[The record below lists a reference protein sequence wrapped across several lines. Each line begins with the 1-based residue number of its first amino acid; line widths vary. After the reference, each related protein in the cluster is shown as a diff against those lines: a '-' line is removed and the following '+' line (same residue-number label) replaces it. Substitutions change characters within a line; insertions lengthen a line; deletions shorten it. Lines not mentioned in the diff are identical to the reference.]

1 MSVVPLSRRRK
12 AELKELASNLGLSED
27 GVREDIVERIKAH
40 IATSNDSSLRALIRD
55 DSPDGT
61 TTTTTT
67 YSTNPNSGSASGRSS
82 PRKSTTTVVT
92 KETRTSS
99 SSNGGARRS
108 SHSHSHTED
117 ELEEREVR
125 GFMDHMQGE
134 LHEARDL
141 AKQLEETLHAKFT
154 TGNTSHGK
162 STVTTTTTTS
172 SSHTGGSGARKG
184 STSGSHGVTGKN
196 SSSSTTYLLGGGSGG
211 RRGSKD
217 HHDKE
222 HSSYTRQDSGHS
234 SSHLHDSE
242 HTSSRHHDSEHASSS
257 HRRHGHD
264 DDSETHL
271 LTSRRFRRGD
281 GDDDDHDEEGHHHS
295 KHSHRHGHHGHHHD
309 HSWGS
314 KAVCAVK
321 NHVAN
326 VCHYTSKPWKTLQD
340 LGSSSRGFV
349 WLTLLLELGVFLSQA
364 YAHLKNSSD
373 SSCSLGFLTNWP
385 NFLQPFFS
393 YYGTFFLIPTLL
405 SQLFNVDRARTSSSS
420 KSSLTGLLS
429 KHTTSALSYFVFKF
443 ALTYFLGHSI
453 GLKSLLGTALPAG
466 AKIWSGCKY
475 ISDIFR
481 YVPQALGLA
490 TSGAGT
496 MLSLAESIVQSH
508 NHRR

>member
-40 IATSNDSSLRALIRD
+40 IATSNDPSLRALIRD

-61 TTTTTT
+61 TTYT
-67 YSTNPNSGSASGRSS
+67 TNPNSASASGRSS
-82 PRKSTTTVVT
+82 PRKKTTTVVT

-99 SSNGGARRS
+99 SSNGGARRG

-117 ELEEREVR
+117 ELEERQVR
-125 GFMDHMQGE
+125 GFMEHMQGE

-141 AKQLEETLHAKFT
+141 AHQLEETLHAKFT
-154 TGNTSHGK
+154 TGNSSHGK
-162 STVTTTTTTS
+162 STTTTTTS
-172 SSHTGGSGARKG
+172 TKLLSGEK
-184 STSGSHGVTGKN
+184 
-196 SSSSTTYLLGGGSGG
+196 GG

-217 HHDKE
+217 HHDGG
-222 HSSYTRQDSGHS
+222 HSSFSRNDSGHS
-234 SSHLHDSE
+234 SSHHREGEHSE
-242 HTSSRHHDSEHASSS
+242 K
-257 HRRHGHD
+257 
-264 DDSETHL
+264 HL
-271 LTSRRFRRGD
+271 LRGSRLRRGD
-281 GDDDDHDEEGHHHS
+281 GDDHDEEDRHHNKHTHHH
-295 KHSHRHGHHGHHHD
+295 HGHHGHHHG
-309 HSWGS
+309 HGWGRQALCS
-314 KAVCAVK
+314 AQ
-321 NHVAN
+321 NYLGN
-326 VCHYTSKPWKTLQD
+326 VCQYTSRPWAWLQE
-340 LGSSSRGFV
+340 LGSTSRGFV

-364 YAHLKNSSD
+364 YAHLKNSSG

-385 NFLQPFFS
+385 DFLQPFFS
-393 YYGTFFLIPTLL
+393 YYGTFFFIPTLL
-405 SQLFNVDRARTSSSS
+405 SQLFNVDRSRPSSSSS

-453 GLKSLLGTALPAG
+453 GFKSLLGTALPAG
-466 AKIWSGCKY
+466 ARIWSGCKY

-496 MLSLAESIVQSH
+496 VLSLAESIVQFQN

>member
-12 AELKELASNLGLSED
+12 AELKGVYLIATLHALMITLSLAYEQRTKSINTSLVVNHVELASNLGLSED

-40 IATSNDSSLRALIRD
+40 IATSNDPSLRALIRD
-55 DSPDGT
+55 DSPDDTTT

-67 YSTNPNSGSASGRSS
+67 YTTNPNSASASGRSS
-82 PRKSTTTVVT
+82 PRKKTTTVVT

-99 SSNGGARRS
+99 SSKGGARRG

-125 GFMDHMQGE
+125 GFMEHMQGE

-141 AKQLEETLHAKFT
+141 AQQLEETLHAKFT
-154 TGNTSHGK
+154 TGNSSQGK
-162 STVTTTTTTS
+162 STVTTTTSTKLL
-172 SSHTGGSGARKG
+172 SGEK
-184 STSGSHGVTGKN
+184 
-196 SSSSTTYLLGGGSGG
+196 GG

-217 HHDKE
+217 HHDDG
-222 HSSYTRQDSGHS
+222 HSSFSRHENGHS
-234 SSHLHDSE
+234 SSHHREGE
-242 HTSSRHHDSEHASSS
+242 HPEKHLLRSSRL
-257 HRRHGHD
+257 RH
-264 DDSETHL
+264 
-271 LTSRRFRRGD
+271 GD
-281 GDDDDHDEEGHHHS
+281 GDDDDEDEEGHHHN
-295 KHSHRHGHHGHHHD
+295 KHAHHHRGHHGHHHGRG
-309 HSWGS
+309 WGWQTFCS
-314 KAVCAVK
+314 VK
-321 NHVAN
+321 NHLSN
-326 VCHYTSKPWKTLQD
+326 VCQYTSKPWTRLQD
-340 LGSSSRGFV
+340 LGSTSRGYV
-349 WLTLLLELGVFLSQA
+349 WLTLLLELGIFLSQA
-364 YAHLKNSSD
+364 YAYHKNSSG

-405 SQLFNVDRARTSSSS
+405 SQLFNVDRSRASSSAS

-466 AKIWSGCKY
+466 ARVWSGCKY

-496 MLSLAESIVQSH
+496 VLSLAESIVQSQN
-508 NHRR
+508 NHR

>member
-1 MSVVPLSRRRK
+1 MSAVPLSRRRK

-40 IATSNDSSLRALIRD
+40 IATSNDPSLRALIRD
-55 DSPDGT
+55 DSPDATT

-67 YSTNPNSGSASGRSS
+67 YSNNTNSGSASGRSS
-82 PRKSTTTVVT
+82 PRKKATTVVT
-92 KETRTSS
+92 KETRASS
-99 SSNGGARRS
+99 SSHGGARRG

-125 GFMDHMQGE
+125 GFMEHMQGE

-141 AKQLEETLHAKFT
+141 AKQLEETLHAKLT
-154 TGNTSHGK
+154 TGNTAHGK
-162 STVTTTTTTS
+162 NTITTTTTTS
-172 SSHTGGSGARKG
+172 SSSIGGGVRKG
-184 STSGSHGVTGKN
+184 SNSGSHGLTGKN
-196 SSSSTTYLLGGGSGG
+196 STSSSSTHLLSGGSGG

-217 HHDKE
+217 HHDNG
-222 HSSYTRQDSGHS
+222 HSSFSRQDSGHS
-234 SSHLHDSE
+234 SSHHHEGE
-242 HTSSRHHDSEHASSS
+242 HTSSSL
-257 HRRHGHD
+257 HRRDHD
-264 DDSETHL
+264 GDSQTHL
-271 LTSRRFRRGD
+271 LRSSRLRRGD
-281 GDDDDHDEEGHHHS
+281 GDDDDKDEKGHHHN
-295 KHSHRHGHHGHHHD
+295 KHAHHHGHHKHHRHHHR

-314 KAVCAVK
+314 QALCTVK
-321 NHVAN
+321 NHLGN
-326 VCHYTSKPWKTLQD
+326 VYDYTSKPWRTLQD

-349 WLTLLLELGVFLSQA
+349 WLTLLLEFGVFLSQA
-364 YAHLKNSSD
+364 YAYSKNSSA
-373 SSCSLGFLTNWP
+373 SSWSLGFLTNWP

-393 YYGTFFLIPTLL
+393 YYGTFFLIPSLL
-405 SQLFNVDRARTSSSS
+405 SQLFNVDRARSSSS
-420 KSSLTGLLS
+420 SSSGKASLTGLLS

-481 YVPQALGLA
+481 YVPQSLGLA

-496 MLSLAESIVQSH
+496 VLSLAESIVQSQNSH
-508 NHRR
+508 HR